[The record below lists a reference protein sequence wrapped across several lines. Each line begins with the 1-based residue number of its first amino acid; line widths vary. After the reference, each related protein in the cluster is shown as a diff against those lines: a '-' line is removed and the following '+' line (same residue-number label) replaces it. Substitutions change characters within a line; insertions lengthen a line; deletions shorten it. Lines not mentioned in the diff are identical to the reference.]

1 MCRWCVEY
9 GNGNKWYLNPENYKE
24 ELYKAHGDVVQR
36 FAGVA
41 KNTVELGIGGPGMDD
56 ILEDRNDMSMF
67 SMFAESH
74 HAGQV
79 MPIED
84 ALEVLDLTGDRFL
97 LMHCSCRRY
106 MGHEDAIKCL
116 WFEPGVDIALEE
128 RPWETESLVINREEA
143 KEFLLQKDK
152 EGSVQIIYDYGTFG
166 DAKLPMSICN
176 CVYPECASIRI
187 RENLGGHPSQIGV
200 CRGHRQTEVHWMQWE
215 AVVLAPVPVGSPAV
229 LTDRAGHVR
238 GERQVLR
245 LWQVPQRLPTECHRP
260 QGPAGDSVARR
271 LLVVGVARHRPN

>member
-187 RENLGGHPSQIGV
+187 RENLGGNTPRKSEYVAAIDKQKCTGCSGRPS
-200 CRGHRQTEVHWMQWE
+200 CLPRCQWG
-215 AVVLAPVPVGSPAV
+215 A
-229 LTDRAGHVR
+229 
-238 GERQVLR
+238 LR
-245 LWQVPQRLPTECHRP
+245 YSPTERVTYVVNGKCFGCGKCRNVCP
-260 QGPAGDSVARR
+260 QNAIALKDRLEIPSLVDSW
-271 LLVVGVARHRPN
+271 